1 MNRNLFRHTVMV
13 SLISAAVLTLMAA
26 PAMAQ
31 DAPTVKSIDVSVD
44 IAAVKN
50 EAAAKYWGQLET
62 DLEGAILAKV

>member
-1 MNRNLFRHTVMV
+1 MIRNSFAGLFLATA
-13 SLISAAVLTLMAA
+13 LVL

-31 DAPTVKSIDVSVD
+31 DAPTVKSIDVTVD

-62 DLEGAILAKV
+62 CLLYTSRCV